1 MSGHED
7 HEERITNMLLTDSHC
22 HLAMVENAGE
32 LLSRARADGVSGIV
46 VPGTNL
52 GDAEGA
58 IAVARSTEGVWA
70 AVGFHPH
77 DAKDC
82 DDAAFSRIEEL
93 ARSEKVVAIGEIGL
107 DYHYNHSPAGK
118 QKEVFV
124 RHLELARKLDLPV
137 IIHNR
142 ESTADLLDL
151 LRSFPAGHVRGVLH
165 SFTETTEVAR
175 ELVDLGF
182 MISFS
187 GILTFRTAESLRAA
201 ASSLPHDRVLI
212 ETDTPYL
219 APVPHRGK
227 SNEPAFV
234 RRIAETLAL
243 LWSVP
248 VSQVAESTTTNFEN
262 FFRVKIPR

>member
-1 MSGHED
+1 
-7 HEERITNMLLTDSHC
+7 
-22 HLAMVENAGE
+22 MVEDAAE
-32 LLSRARADGVSGIV
+32 LLARARAGGVAGVV

-58 IAVARSTEGVWA
+58 IAVAEANEGVWA

-77 DAKDC
+77 DARDC

-93 ARSEKVVAIGEIGL
+93 AVSEKVVAIGEIGL
-107 DYHYNHSPAGK
+107 DYHYNYSPAEK
-118 QKEVFV
+118 QKEVFA
-124 RHLELARKLDLPV
+124 RHLDLARRLDLPV

-142 ESTADLLDL
+142 ESTDDLLDL
-151 LRSFPAGHVRGVLH
+151 LRSCPAGSVRGVLH
-165 SFTETTEVAR
+165 SFTETSEVAR

-187 GILTFRTAESLRAA
+187 GILTFRTAETLRAA
-201 ASSLPHDRVLI
+201 AASLPHDRVLI

-248 VSQVAESTTTNFEN
+248 VAQVAESTTANFEN
-262 FFRVKIPR
+262 FFRVRIPR

>member
-1 MSGHED
+1 
-7 HEERITNMLLTDSHC
+7 MLLTDSHC
-22 HLAMVENAGE
+22 HLAMVENPSE
-32 LLSRARADGVSGIV
+32 LLDRARAGGVSGIV

-58 IAVARSTEGVWA
+58 LAVANSREGVWA

-82 DDAAFSRIEEL
+82 NDAAISRIAEL

-107 DYHYNHSPAGK
+107 DYHYNYSPGAT
-118 QKEVFV
+118 QKEVFL
-124 RHLELARKLDLPV
+124 RHLELARQLDLPV

-165 SFTETTEVAR
+165 SFTETTEVAK
-175 ELVDLGF
+175 ELVEMGF
-182 MISFS
+182 LISFS

-201 ASSLPHDRVLI
+201 AASLPHDRVLI

-234 RRIAETLAL
+234 RRIAETLGL
-243 LWSVP
+243 LWNVP
-248 VSQVAESTTTNFEN
+248 VEEVAELTTTNFEK

>member
-1 MSGHED
+1 M
-7 HEERITNMLLTDSHC
+7 LTDSHC

-32 LLSRARADGVSGIV
+32 LLDRARAGGVSGIV

-52 GDAEGA
+52 GDAPGA
-58 IAVARSTEGVWA
+58 ISVANSREGVWA

-82 DDAAFSRIEEL
+82 DDEAFTRIKEL

-107 DYHYNHSPAGK
+107 DYHYNYSPPLT
-118 QKEVFV
+118 QKAVFL
-124 RHLELARKLDLPV
+124 RHLELARELDLPV

-142 ESTADLLDL
+142 ESTADLLDV
-151 LRSFPAGHVRGVLH
+151 LRSFPPGYVRGVLH
-165 SFTETTEVAR
+165 SFTETLAVAR

-182 MISFS
+182 LISFS
-187 GILTFRTAESLRAA
+187 GILTFRTAESLRNVAA
-201 ASSLPHDRVLI
+201 NLPHDRVLI

-243 LWSVP
+243 LWTVP
-248 VSQVAESTTTNFEN
+248 VEEVAESTTTNFEK

>member
-1 MSGHED
+1 M
-7 HEERITNMLLTDSHC
+7 LTDSHC

-32 LLSRARADGVSGIV
+32 LLDRARAGGVSGIL

-52 GDAEGA
+52 GDAPGA
-58 IAVARSTEGVWA
+58 ISVANSREGVWA

-82 DDAAFSRIEEL
+82 DDAAFTRIKEL

-107 DYHYNHSPAGK
+107 DYHYNYSPPVT
-118 QKEVFV
+118 QKAVFL
-124 RHLELARKLDLPV
+124 RHVELARELDLPV

-142 ESTADLLDL
+142 ESTADLLDMI
-151 LRSFPAGHVRGVLH
+151 RAFPPGHVRGVLH
-165 SFTETTEVAR
+165 SFTETPEVAR

-182 MISFS
+182 LISFS
-187 GILTFRTAESLRAA
+187 GILTFRSAESLRAA
-201 ASSLPHDRVLI
+201 AASLPHDRVLI

-243 LWSVP
+243 LWNVP
-248 VSQVAESTTTNFEN
+248 VEDVAESTTTNFEK